1 MEEEWALQLFF
12 GPIVSRGEE
21 REEKGSWR
29 EKDEGRA
36 ERTNER
42 VVREEKNCIRF
53 VELARK

>member
-1 MEEEWALQLFF
+1 MGPPTLFWANCLS
-12 GPIVSRGEE
+12 GGREGG

-53 VELARK
+53 VELVRK